1 MAQVAPYGYQ
11 QQHVMMP
18 QAMPPG
24 QQQQQYMGMQ
34 QGSTVVA
41 PSVVSHQYTPMGYS
55 MPAMPQSGGRKS
67 SGGAQRASGGGP
79 RVQVKVPWTHEE
91 DLKVL
96 DGVSRYGQSW
106 AKIARD
112 LPESRTDDAVRNRW
126 HRLMSK
132 QRRHESLV
140 NTCNGDGTPV
150 ATAAPA
156 EEEEEVVSEDDSA
169 PAGSKRGP
177 RHGQARLE
185 AYCASP
191 PSPMADSSTPSNP
204 HPLCSP
210 HPGNRPPKKRR
221 GAKAASGPK
230 PRPRTENNCEA
241 AGGAYLG
248 AGSKNGDMWTPEEDN
263 IIDMAVR
270 MQGLTWKAIAKLLP
284 GRTESGCRNRWVRN
298 QERAFAAAGMNV
310 VGAAAVFAALNATRA
325 AAGGQP
331 APAGQAMPQQLL
343 PPQGMQ
349 PPPQQLPP
357 IAASTPQTAPPP
369 GAMPPDEAP
378 MPTSGCVASLTV
390 ESGCVGSL
398 TVGDTPIGGCVAS
411 LTVGDTPMEPL

>member
-177 RHGQARLE
+177 RHGQARQRPTAPGLLPRWPTPRPPPIPTPFVRPTQ
-185 AYCASP
+185 ATGRPRSGAAPRRP
-191 PSPMADSSTPSNP
+191 PSPDPSRARAPRTTARRPVARTWARAARTATCGRPRRTTSSTWP
-204 HPLCSP
+204 C
-210 HPGNRPPKKRR
+210 
-221 GAKAASGPK
+221 A
-230 PRPRTENNCEA
+230 
-241 AGGAYLG
+241 
-248 AGSKNGDMWTPEEDN
+248 
-263 IIDMAVR
+263 
-270 MQGLTWKAIAKLLP
+270 
-284 GRTESGCRNRWVRN
+284 CR
-298 QERAFAAAGMNV
+298 AC
-310 VGAAAVFAALNATRA
+310 TR
-325 AAGGQP
+325 
-331 APAGQAMPQQLL
+331 
-343 PPQGMQ
+343 
-349 PPPQQLPP
+349 
-357 IAASTPQTAPPP
+357 
-369 GAMPPDEAP
+369 
-378 MPTSGCVASLTV
+378 
-390 ESGCVGSL
+390 
-398 TVGDTPIGGCVAS
+398 IGV
-411 LTVGDTPMEPL
+411 

>member
-1 MAQVAPYGYQ
+1 MYDQSQYDQPQYGEAPHYEQHPQYGHYDQQQYEMQHVPMATAVVAPYGYQ

-140 NTCNGDGTPV
+140 NTCNGDGTAV

-156 EEEEEVVSEDDSA
+156 EEEEEVVSEDDS
-169 PAGSKRGP
+169 
-177 RHGQARLE
+177 
-185 AYCASP
+185 
-191 PSPMADSSTPSNP
+191 
-204 HPLCSP
+204 
-210 HPGNRPPKKRR
+210 NRPPKKRR
-221 GAKAASGPK
+221 GAKAASKSGPK